1 MSRMLTMRFA
11 VVGLLALLAQPESQ
25 AKPAGDYAQTCR
37 DVRTN
42 GSLVQ
47 ARCQTRDGN
56 WRDTSLDYSRCV
68 GPVIN
73 NDGNLYCQ
81 QGYSQDGWQGG
92 LPTGDY
98 QQTCQ
103 DMRTNETDL
112 SSRSQTRDGYSRT
125 PSVAN
130 R

>member
-47 ARCQTRDGN
+47 ARCQTGDGN

-81 QGYSQDGWQGG
+81 QGYSQDGCQGG
-92 LPTGDY
+92 LPIGDY
-98 QQTCQ
+98 H
-103 DMRTNETDL
+103 
-112 SSRSQTRDGYSRT
+112 QTRQATSTNDTLLAHRCHK
-125 PSVAN
+125 
-130 R
+130 